1 MAHEDKS
8 EFDNQVRLAIYHQFV
23 NTRRAPTIA
32 EIVAR
37 MSLPVSETKAAFQ
50 RLAEA
55 HIVVLQ
61 PESGEI
67 LMANP
72 LSAVPTAFPV
82 ETSKGEFWGNCIW
95 DAMGAI
101 AMLGGSGLV
110 KTSCGCCGEAMTVEV
125 RKGSLIPAPG
135 IIHFAVPAAHWWDD
149 IVFN

>member
-8 EFDNQVRLAIYHQFV
+8 EFDNRVRLAIYHQFV

-32 EIVAR
+32 EIAAR
-37 MSLPVSETKAAFQ
+37 MSLPGPETKAAFQ

-61 PESGEI
+61 RESGEI

-101 AMLGGSGLV
+101 AMLGGSGRV
-110 KTSCGCCGEAMTVEV
+110 KTSCGCCSEAMTVEV
-125 RKGSLIPAPG
+125 RNGSLIPVPG